1 MIIWRPFM
9 CQMYKIVEKCLIL
22 ETRTCMFDNEWQEPR
37 NRFAP
42 NSYGRRVWSFAGMS
56 LNVKVKGHGHQGQ
69 ISFPLKM
76 HCNAQ
81 AANNVMQHHI

>member
-69 ISFPLKM
+69 KRTVHS
-76 HCNAQ
+76 
-81 AANNVMQHHI
+81 QHPHGVNRMERHHYR